1 MSKVLKTASRIFEG
15 FSLAF
20 LLTLFFCVFVQIVMR
35 NFFSSGSI
43 VLEELARLSLVSMVF
58 LMLPVLSLDG
68 QHIIVDIL
76 TSRLKGT
83 ARKLS
88 NLIIQTLCTGFS
100 VFLLA
105 AIAQVLQKNWSVR
118 TSAMRMPNIILYIP
132 IVLGLLFMGI
142 ASTHLFITICKAKEE
157 KK

>member
-1 MSKVLKTASRIFEG
+1 MSKVLKTTSRIFEG
-15 FSLAF
+15 LSLVF
-20 LLTLFFCVFVQIVMR
+20 LLSVFFCVFVQIIMR

-43 VLEELARLSLVSMVF
+43 VLEELARISLVSLVF
-58 LMLPVLSLDG
+58 LMIPVLSLDG

-76 TSRLKGT
+76 TARLKGSV
-83 ARKLS
+83 RRIS
-88 NLIIQTLCTGFS
+88 NLIVQVLCTGFS
-100 VFLLA
+100 VFLLV
-105 AIAQVLQKNWSVR
+105 AIAQVLQRNWNVR

-142 ASTHLFITICKAKEE
+142 ASIHLFITIFKTKEE